1 MNPYQRMHATRFA
14 HIELARRARDYQS
27 ALAEERNKLEAAFT
41 GGLFYGVLI
50 GAFLATLLATVA
62 GWWH

>member
-1 MNPYQRMHATRFA
+1 MNPYQRMHASRA
-14 HIELARRARDYQS
+14 IHIELARRARDYQA

-50 GAFLATLLATVA
+50 GAFLANLVA
-62 GWWH
+62 VVLGWWH